1 MITPGIIREIGV
13 NKGNFIGNAYRV
25 ELNIFQMPG
34 DNDKNN
40 YTYIANCSS
49 TGGMYDSYE
58 VGDVVYVGFLNNNKS

>member
-1 MITPGIIREIGV
+1 MITPGIIREIGI

-40 YTYIANCSS
+40 YTYIANCSAA
-49 TGGMYDSYE
+49 GGMYDSYE